1 MTKKQKR
8 LRNRILVSAA
18 LFFVLIILDKTGKL
32 DMLSADVL
40 SAASDGAGPAWA
52 KGFLYLVPYLIVG
65 YDILLKAFKN
75 IRNGQVFDECFLM
88 MVATAAAFAIGEN
101 AEACAVMLFYQI
113 GELFQSC
120 AVGRSRQS
128 IADMM
133 SIAPESANL
142 EAEDGTVD
150 EVDPDEVEPGSVIL
164 IRPGERIP
172 LDGEVI
178 EGESFLDTA
187 ALTGESLPRR
197 VKPGDQVISGCLN
210 GDTALRVRTI
220 KAYEDSTVAKILEL
234 VETASEKKARL
245 ENFITRFARWY
256 TPAVTVCAALLAL
269 IPPLLL
275 GQPFGGWVKRAC
287 IFLIVSCPCALVIS
301 VPLGFFGG
309 IGAASKIGV
318 LVKGSSFLES
328 LAEMTTI
335 VFDKT
340 GTLTRGEFR
349 VTKVRPSEKAVRLWA
364 ENEAKRGA
372 EVSEKEAQ
380 DLLLDLAAHGEALST
395 HPIARSVREAY
406 GKEPSLDR
414 VSEVKEVAGRG
425 IRALVDGKQLLIG
438 STRHLSGEGI
448 TFTEETDP
456 GTVLYISLDGEYMG
470 SIVISDTIKEGAAE
484 ALRSMKKAGI
494 TKTVML
500 TGDRKKEAH
509 AVAEALG
516 IDEFHSELLP
526 GDKVARVEKLLA
538 EAGTGKS
545 RGKVGFVGDGL
556 NDAPVLMRADVGI
569 AMGSLGSDA
578 AIEAA
583 DIVLMDDDIRKIG
596 SVVRIARKTL
606 GIVRQNVVFALVV
619 KFAVLL
625 LGAFGLANMWEAV
638 FGGVGVTVIAIL
650 NSMRA
655 LEIPRD

>member
-187 ALTGESLPRR
+187 VLTGESLPRR

-210 GDTALRVRTI
+210 GDTALRVRTT

-349 VTKVRPSEKAVRLWA
+349 VTKVRPSENAVRLA
-364 ENEAKRGA
+364 PENAA
-372 EVSEKEAQ
+372 

-438 STRHLSGEGI
+438 STLHLSGEGI
-448 TFTEETDP
+448 SFAEETDP

-500 TGDRKKEAH
+500 TGDRKKEAA

-516 IDEFHSELLP
+516 IDEYHSELLP
-526 GDKVARVEKLLA
+526 ADKVARVEKLLA
-538 EAGTGKS
+538 EAGSGES
-545 RGKVGFVGDGL
+545 CGKVGFVGDGL

-596 SVVRIARKTL
+596 SVVRISRKTL
-606 GIVRQNVVFALVV
+606 GIVRQNVVFALAV

-638 FGGVGVTVIAIL
+638 FGDVGVTVIAIL

>member
-32 DMLSADVL
+32 DVL

-88 MVATAAAFAIGEN
+88 MVATAAAFAIGEY

-210 GDTALRVRTI
+210 GDTALRVRTT

-349 VTKVRPSEKAVRLWA
+349 VTKVRPSENAVRLA
-364 ENEAKRGA
+364 PENAA
-372 EVSEKEAQ
+372 

-438 STRHLSGEGI
+438 STLHLSGEGI
-448 TFTEETDP
+448 SFAEETDP

-470 SIVISDTIKEGAAE
+470 SIVISDTIKEGAAK

-500 TGDRKKEAH
+500 TGDRKKEAQ

-538 EAGTGKS
+538 EAGTEKS

-596 SVVRIARKTL
+596 KVVRISRKTL
-606 GIVRQNVVFALVV
+606 GIVRQNVAFALAV

-638 FGGVGVTVIAIL
+638 FGDVGVTVIAIL

>member
-1 MTKKQKR
+1 MTKKQKK

-40 SAASDGAGPAWA
+40 SVASGGAGPAWV
-52 KGFLYLVPYLIVG
+52 KGLLYLVPYLIVG

-210 GDTALRVRTI
+210 GDTALRVRTT

-349 VTKVRPSEKAVRLWA
+349 VTKVRPSENAVRLA
-364 ENEAKRGA
+364 PENAA
-372 EVSEKEAQ
+372 

-438 STRHLSGEGI
+438 STLHLSGEGI
-448 TFTEETDP
+448 SFAEETDP

-500 TGDRKKEAH
+500 TGDRKKEAA

-516 IDEFHSELLP
+516 IDEYHSELLP
-526 GDKVARVEKLLA
+526 ADKVARVEKLLA
-538 EAGTGKS
+538 EAGSGES

-596 SVVRIARKTL
+596 SVVRISRKTL
-606 GIVRQNVVFALVV
+606 GIVRQNVVFALAV

-625 LGAFGLANMWEAV
+625 RGAFGLANVWEAV
-638 FGGVGVTVIAIL
+638 VGDVGVTVIAIL

>member
-1 MTKKQKR
+1 MTKKQKK

-40 SAASDGAGPAWA
+40 STASGGAGPAWV
-52 KGFLYLVPYLIVG
+52 KGLLYLVPYLIVG

-210 GDTALRVRTI
+210 GDTALRVRTT

-349 VTKVRPSEKAVRLWA
+349 VTKVRPSENAVRLA
-364 ENEAKRGA
+364 PENAA
-372 EVSEKEAQ
+372 

-438 STRHLSGEGI
+438 STLHLSGEGI
-448 TFTEETDP
+448 SFAEETDP

-494 TKTVML
+494 TKTGML
-500 TGDRKKEAH
+500 TGDRKKEAA

-516 IDEFHSELLP
+516 IDEYHSELLP
-526 GDKVARVEKLLA
+526 ADKVARVEKLLA
-538 EAGTGKS
+538 EAGSGES

-596 SVVRIARKTL
+596 SVVRISRKTL
-606 GIVRQNVVFALVV
+606 GIVRQNVVFALAV

-638 FGGVGVTVIAIL
+638 FGDVGVTVIAIL

>member
-52 KGFLYLVPYLIVG
+52 KGVLYLVPYLIVG

-318 LVKGSSFLES
+318 LVKGSSFQES
-328 LAEMTTI
+328 LAEMTKN
-335 VFDKT
+335 VFGKT

-349 VTKVRPSEKAVRLWA
+349 VTKVRPSEKAVRLA
-364 ENEAKRGA
+364 PENAA
-372 EVSEKEAQ
+372 

-438 STRHLSGEGI
+438 STLHLSGEGI
-448 TFTEETDP
+448 SFAEETDP

-500 TGDRKKEAH
+500 TGDRKKEAA

-516 IDEFHSELLP
+516 IDEYHSELLP
-526 GDKVARVEKLLA
+526 ADKVARVEKLLA
-538 EAGTGKS
+538 EAGSGES

-596 SVVRIARKTL
+596 SVVRISRKTL
-606 GIVRQNVVFALVV
+606 GIVRQNVVFALAV

-638 FGGVGVTVIAIL
+638 FGDVGVTVIAIL

>member
-197 VKPGDQVISGCLN
+197 VKPGDQVISGYLN
-210 GDTALRVRTI
+210 GDTALRVRTT

-256 TPAVTVCAALLAL
+256 TPAVTVCAVLLAL

-349 VTKVRPSEKAVRLWA
+349 VTKVRPSENAVRLA
-364 ENEAKRGA
+364 PENAA
-372 EVSEKEAQ
+372 

-438 STRHLSGEGI
+438 STLHLSGEGI
-448 TFTEETDP
+448 SFAEETDP

-516 IDEFHSELLP
+516 IDEYHSELLP
-526 GDKVARVEKLLA
+526 ADKVARVEKLLA
-538 EAGTGKS
+538 DAGASGS

-596 SVVRIARKTL
+596 SVVRISRKTL
-606 GIVRQNVVFALVV
+606 GIVRQNVVFALAV

-638 FGGVGVTVIAIL
+638 FGDVGVTVIAIL

>member
-1 MTKKQKR
+1 MTKKQKK

-40 SAASDGAGPAWA
+40 STASGGAGPAWV
-52 KGFLYLVPYLIVG
+52 KGLLYLVPYLIVG

-210 GDTALRVRTI
+210 GDTALRVRTT

-349 VTKVRPSEKAVRLWA
+349 VTKVRPSENAVRLA
-364 ENEAKRGA
+364 PENAA
-372 EVSEKEAQ
+372 

-414 VSEVKEVAGRG
+414 VSEVKEIAGRG

-438 STRHLSGEGI
+438 STLHLSGEGI
-448 TFTEETDP
+448 SFAEETDP

-500 TGDRKKEAH
+500 TGDRKKEAA

-516 IDEFHSELLP
+516 IDEYHSELLP
-526 GDKVARVEKLLA
+526 ADKVARVEKLLA
-538 EAGTGKS
+538 EAGSGES

-606 GIVRQNVVFALVV
+606 GIVRQNVVFALAV

-638 FGGVGVTVIAIL
+638 FGDVGVTVIAIL

>member
-1 MTKKQKR
+1 M
-8 LRNRILVSAA
+8 
-18 LFFVLIILDKTGKL
+18 
-32 DMLSADVL
+32 
-40 SAASDGAGPAWA
+40 
-52 KGFLYLVPYLIVG
+52 
-65 YDILLKAFKN
+65 
-75 IRNGQVFDECFLM
+75 
-88 MVATAAAFAIGEN
+88 
-101 AEACAVMLFYQI
+101 
-113 GELFQSC
+113 
-120 AVGRSRQS
+120 
-128 IADMM
+128 
-133 SIAPESANL
+133 
-142 EAEDGTVD
+142 
-150 EVDPDEVEPGSVIL
+150 
-164 IRPGERIP
+164 
-172 LDGEVI
+172 
-178 EGESFLDTA
+178 
-187 ALTGESLPRR
+187 
-197 VKPGDQVISGCLN
+197 
-210 GDTALRVRTI
+210 
-220 KAYEDSTVAKILEL
+220 AKILEL

-256 TPAVTVCAALLAL
+256 TPAVTVCAVILAL
-269 IPPLLL
+269 VPPLVL

-349 VTKVRPSEKAVRLWA
+349 VTKVRPSENAVRLWA
-364 ENEAKRGA
+364 ENAAKRGA

-414 VSEVKEVAGRG
+414 VSAVKEVAGRG
-425 IRALVDGKQLLIG
+425 IRAMVDGKQLLIG

-448 TFTEETDP
+448 SFIEETDP

-470 SIVISDTIKEGAAE
+470 SIVISDTIKEGAAK

-538 EAGTGKS
+538 EAGTGKN

-596 SVVRIARKTL
+596 KVVRISRKTL
-606 GIVRQNVVFALVV
+606 GIVRQNVAFALAV

-638 FGGVGVTVIAIL
+638 FGDVGVTVIAIL

>member
-1 MTKKQKR
+1 MTKKQKK
-8 LRNRILVSAA
+8 LRNRVIVSAA
-18 LFFVLIILDKTGKL
+18 LFFILIILDKTGKL
-32 DMLSADVL
+32 DLP
-40 SAASDGAGPAWA
+40 GGA

-65 YDILLKAFKN
+65 YDILVRALKN
-75 IRNGQVFDECFLM
+75 IRNGQDFDECFLM
-88 MVATAAAFAIGEN
+88 MVATVAAFAIGEN

-113 GELFQSC
+113 GELFQSY
-120 AVGRSRQS
+120 AVGKSRQS

-142 EAEDGTVD
+142 EAADGSVD

-197 VKPGDQVISGCLN
+197 VVPGDQVISGCLN
-210 GDTALRVRTI
+210 GDTALRVRTT

-256 TPAVTVCAALLAL
+256 TPVVTLCAVLLAL
-269 IPPLLL
+269 IPPLVL

-318 LVKGSSFLES
+318 LVKGSSYLES

-349 VTKVRPSEKAVRLWA
+349 VTKVRPSENA
-364 ENEAKRGA
+364 EKQFAFENAAEQAADNGMTGTEASK
-372 EVSEKEAQ
+372 SF
-380 DLLLDLAAHGEALST
+380 LLDLAAHGEVLST

-406 GKEPSLDR
+406 GKEACLER
-414 VSEVKEVAGRG
+414 VSEVKEQAGLG
-425 IRALVDGKQLLIG
+425 IRALVDGKPLLIG

-448 TFTEETDP
+448 SFTEETDP
-456 GTVLYISLDGEYMG
+456 GTVLYISYDGKYMG

-484 ALRSMKKAGI
+484 AVRSMKRAGI

-500 TGDRKKEAH
+500 TGDRKKEAK

-526 GDKVARVEKLLA
+526 ADKVARVETLLA
-538 EAGTGKS
+538 EGGTG

-583 DIVLMDDDIRKIG
+583 DIVLMDDDIRKIDK
-596 SVVRIARKTL
+596 VVRISRKTL
-606 GIVRQNVVFALVV
+606 GIVRQNVAFALAV
-619 KFAVLL
+619 KFTVLL
-625 LGAFGLANMWEAV
+625 LGAFGMANMWEAV
-638 FGGVGVTVIAIL
+638 FGDVGVTVIAIL

-655 LEIPRD
+655 LEIPKE